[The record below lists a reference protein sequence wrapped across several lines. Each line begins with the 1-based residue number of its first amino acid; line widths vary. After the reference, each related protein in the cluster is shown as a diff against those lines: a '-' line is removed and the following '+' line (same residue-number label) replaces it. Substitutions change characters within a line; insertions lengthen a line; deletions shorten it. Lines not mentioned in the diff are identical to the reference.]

1 MFFYFFF
8 IFFLSMI
15 LLRLSKN
22 CPCVTVDNTHGMSIK
37 NIVKFVKPNGLSSR
51 I

>member
-1 MFFYFFF
+1 MFFFS
-8 IFFLSMI
+8 FFLMI
-15 LLRLSKN
+15 LLRLSQK

>member
-1 MFFYFFF
+1 MFF
-8 IFFLSMI
+8 FFLMI
-15 LLRLSKN
+15 LLRLSKK
-22 CPCVTVDNTHGMSIK
+22 CPCVAVDNTHVMSIK